1 MIGIVRYISI
11 GGESRHLNMPSN
23 CIYESIDGEDYVR
36 INDRGIE
43 LYVMK
48 WEDGDYYLHRTG
60 GLPATSI
67 GNLVGFFEYGV
78 PKMIGDLDI
87 DDIDKVVLALK
98 YSLVPHS
105 QHRRS
110 FYCYQR

>member
-60 GLPATSI
+60 GLPAIIFRDGT
-67 GNLVGFFEYGV
+67 VGFFEYGFT
-78 PKMIGDLDI
+78 KLISDLGI
-87 DDIDKVVLALK
+87 DDMGKVMLVLK
-98 YSLVPHS
+98 YTLS
-105 QHRRS
+105 RRV
-110 FYCYQR
+110 FNTCHLYQL